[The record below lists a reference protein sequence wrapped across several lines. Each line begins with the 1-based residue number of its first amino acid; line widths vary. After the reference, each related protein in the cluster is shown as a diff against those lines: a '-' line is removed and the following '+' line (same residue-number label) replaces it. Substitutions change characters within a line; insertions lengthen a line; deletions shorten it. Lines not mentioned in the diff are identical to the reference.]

1 MGRGQIV
8 SGVETVHFYSEGKQG
23 SACGRGTVLTSLA
36 DQVTCK
42 RCLRSHIPDEA
53 THEPTLKE
61 VFDSTMSQMDEVFG
75 QREVRT
81 TSSTGGQKGV
91 KEARYSLIPIGPLE
105 DLAVLFGR
113 GARKYDVHQW
123 RKGYE
128 LSKVLDAMQR
138 HQSAFWAGKDFD
150 VCSNDPAGCQFVDAD
165 GNPFDAPA
173 PDTCYNHTGAHHLT
187 AVAWHAFVMR
197 ELVETHPEHD
207 DRYIIKE

>member
-1 MGRGQIV
+1 V
-8 SGVETVHFYSEGKQG
+8 
-23 SACGRGTVLTSLA
+23 A
-36 DQVTCK
+36 
-42 RCLRSHIPDEA
+42 
-53 THEPTLKE
+53 PTKE
-61 VFDSTMSQMDEVFG
+61 I
-75 QREVRT
+75 RT

-128 LSKVLDAMQR
+128 LSKGLDAMQR

-165 GNPFDAPA
+165 GNPFDPPA

-197 ELVETHPEHD
+197 ELVQTHPEHD